1 MWIMS
6 EPYDSGSWRLLSK
19 STDVNSV
26 FALQQ
31 RQVFLYTRNTFDP
44 TMQLLLFQLLMV
56 FI

>member
-19 STDVNSV
+19 STDVDSV

-31 RQVFLYTRNTFDP
+31 RQVVLYTRNTFDP